1 MAFSTSRANRING
14 FRCSHNRHRGG
25 QITATIDDNGANLSL
40 VATLCQSNLTT
51 AACVNPASPASSVAV
66 SVNTND
72 VLTFTIF
79 VTGTGQ
85 VPFDPANN
93 RLFLR
98 FKTPDGVTRGATSVA
113 VRTQ

>member
-25 QITATIDDNGANLSL
+25 QITATIDDAGANLSL
-40 VATLCQSNLTT
+40 VATLCQSNPTT